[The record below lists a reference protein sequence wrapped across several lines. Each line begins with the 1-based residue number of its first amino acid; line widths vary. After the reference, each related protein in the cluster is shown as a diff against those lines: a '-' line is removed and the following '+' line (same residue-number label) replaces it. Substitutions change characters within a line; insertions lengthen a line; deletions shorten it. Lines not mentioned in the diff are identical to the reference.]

1 MRDLLQRQV
10 MTPLLVIL
18 TIQSVLTLGSYSIPV
33 IASAA
38 AADFGI
44 SASAVGGAVSIV
56 YLTAMIVGLPS
67 GIFIARFGTQR
78 VFQMIL
84 LCTATGAVLI
94 SLAHPLW
101 ALLGAIVI
109 GFSTAPMN
117 PAGSHVLSRVS
128 PPRWQPLI
136 FSIKQCGTPAG
147 GMLAGALLPP
157 LIVAYGWRSALYVIP
172 ACVVCALL
180 ISQVFGVGQKEP
192 RRAGSGITLREVVS
206 SLRFVWT
213 DRLQRSH
220 ALAGMVFAGS
230 QLALATYL
238 IVYLWR
244 ELGLAPELA
253 GLIYAT
259 HHISGIAARILL
271 GFVAGKWIATRTVLP
286 LLAYIMAVGLVA
298 VALSNES
305 WPVWV
310 FYGVAIVLG
319 IGGNGWVGLFLSEI
333 AILAPAGRA
342 ADATSGNQFFM
353 YGGIV
358 TGPAIG
364 SLLLG
369 ATDSYPV
376 LFLTIAAAVTL
387 AGAGLSLVTR
397 NS

>member
-18 TIQSVLTLGSYSIPV
+18 TIQSILTLGSYSIPV

-67 GIFIARFGTQR
+67 GIFIARFGAQR

-147 GMLAGALLPP
+147 GRLAGALLPP
-157 LIVAYGWRSALYVIP
+157 LIVADGWRSALYVIP
-172 ACVVCALL
+172 ACVLCALL
-180 ISQVFGVGQKEP
+180 ISQIFGVGQKEP
-192 RRAGSGITLREVVS
+192 RRAGSGITLQEVVS
-206 SLRFVWT
+206 SLRFVWN

-259 HHISGIAARILL
+259 HHISGISARILL
-271 GFVAGKWIATRTVLP
+271 GVVAGKWIATRTVLP
-286 LLAYIMAVGLVA
+286 LLAYIMAAGLVA

-333 AILAPAGRA
+333 AILAPDGRA
-342 ADATSGNQFFM
+342 ADTTSGNQFFM

-376 LFLTIAAAVTL
+376 LFLTIAGAVTL

-397 NS
+397 KP

>member
-38 AADFGI
+38 AVDFGI

-67 GIFIARFGTQR
+67 GIFIARFGAQR

-206 SLRFVWT
+206 SLRFVWN

-220 ALAGMVFAGS
+220 AFAGMVFAGS

-253 GLIYAT
+253 GWIYAT

-286 LLAYIMAVGLVA
+286 LLAYIMAAGLVA
-298 VALSNES
+298 VALSDES

-358 TGPAIG
+358 TGPAFG

>member
-67 GIFIARFGTQR
+67 GIFIARFGAQR

-206 SLRFVWT
+206 SLRFVWN

-220 ALAGMVFAGS
+220 AFAGMVFAGS

-244 ELGLAPELA
+244 ELGLPPELA

-286 LLAYIMAVGLVA
+286 LLAYIMAAGLVA
-298 VALSNES
+298 VALSDES

>member
-1 MRDLLQRQV
+1 MRELFQRQV

-18 TIQSVLTLGSYSIPV
+18 AAQSILTMGSYTIPV

-44 SASAVGGAVSIV
+44 PASAVGGAVSIV

-67 GIFIARFGTQR
+67 GIFIARIGAQR
-78 VFQMIL
+78 VFQFAL
-84 LCTATGAVLI
+84 LFTATGTLLI

-109 GFSTAPMN
+109 GFSTASMN
-117 PAGSHVLSRVS
+117 PAGSHVLARVS

-147 GMLAGALLPP
+147 GMLAGVILPP
-157 LIVAYGWRSALYVIP
+157 LIVLYDWRTALYVIP
-172 ACVVCALL
+172 AFVIGALL
-180 ISQVFGVGQKEP
+180 ISQVFGVGPREP
-192 RRAGSGITLREVVS
+192 QRTGSGVALRDVVS
-206 SLRFVWT
+206 SLSFVWT
-213 DRLQRSH
+213 DRLQRGH

-244 ELGLAPELA
+244 ELGMVPELA

-259 HHISGIAARILL
+259 HHISGIVARVLL
-271 GFVAGKWIATRTVLP
+271 GLVAGRWIATRTILP

-298 VALSNES
+298 VALSDDE

-310 FYGVAIVLG
+310 FYGIAIVLG
-319 IGGNGWVGLFLSEI
+319 VGGNGWVGLFMSEI
-333 AILAPAGRA
+333 AILSPDGRA

-358 TGPAIG
+358 AGPAIG

-369 ATDSYPV
+369 ATDSYLV
-376 LFLTIAAAVTL
+376 LFLAL
-387 AGAGLSLVTR
+387 AGAIAVAGIGLSIITR
-397 NS
+397 KT

>member
-1 MRDLLQRQV
+1 MRDLFQRQV

-18 TIQSVLTLGSYSIPV
+18 IIQSILTLGSYSIPV

-67 GIFIARFGTQR
+67 GIFIARFGAQR

-172 ACVVCALL
+172 ACVLCALL
-180 ISQVFGVGQKEP
+180 ISQ
-192 RRAGSGITLREVVS
+192 EVAS
-206 SLRFVWT
+206 SLRFVWN

-253 GLIYAT
+253 GWIYAT

-286 LLAYIMAVGLVA
+286 LLAYIMAAGLVA
-298 VALSNES
+298 VALSDES

-333 AILAPAGRA
+333 AILAPDGRA
-342 ADATSGNQFFM
+342 ADTTSGNQFFM

-376 LFLTIAAAVTL
+376 LFLTIAGAVTL
-387 AGAGLSLVTR
+387 AGASLSLATR
-397 NS
+397 KS

>member
-1 MRDLLQRQV
+1 MRDLFQRQV

-18 TIQSVLTLGSYSIPV
+18 IIQSILTLGSYSIPV

-67 GIFIARFGTQR
+67 GIFIARFGAQR

-172 ACVVCALL
+172 ACVLCALL
-180 ISQVFGVGQKEP
+180 ISQIFWVGQKEP
-192 RRAGSGITLREVVS
+192 RRAGSGITLQEVVS
-206 SLRFVWT
+206 SLRFVWN

-253 GLIYAT
+253 GWIYAT

-286 LLAYIMAVGLVA
+286 LLAYIMAAGLVA

-333 AILAPAGRA
+333 AILAPDGRA
-342 ADATSGNQFFM
+342 ADTTSGNQFFM

-376 LFLTIAAAVTL
+376 LFLTVAGAVTL

-397 NS
+397 KP

>member
-67 GIFIARFGTQR
+67 GIFIARFGAQR

-206 SLRFVWT
+206 SLRFVWN

-220 ALAGMVFAGS
+220 AFAGMVFAGS

-244 ELGLAPELA
+244 ELGLPPELA

-358 TGPAIG
+358 TGPAFG

>member
-1 MRDLLQRQV
+1 MRDLFQRQV

-18 TIQSVLTLGSYSIPV
+18 IIQSILTLGSYSIPV

-67 GIFIARFGTQR
+67 GIFIARFGAQR

-172 ACVVCALL
+172 ACVLCALL
-180 ISQVFGVGQKEP
+180 ISQIFGVGQKEP
-192 RRAGSGITLREVVS
+192 RRAGSGITLQEVVS
-206 SLRFVWT
+206 SLRFVWN

-253 GLIYAT
+253 GWIYAT

-286 LLAYIMAVGLVA
+286 LLAYIMAAGLVA

-333 AILAPAGRA
+333 AILAPDGRA
-342 ADATSGNQFFM
+342 ADTTSGNQFFM

-376 LFLTIAAAVTL
+376 LFLTIAGAVTL

-397 NS
+397 KP

>member
-18 TIQSVLTLGSYSIPV
+18 TIQSVLTLGCYSIPV
-33 IASAA
+33 IASTA

-67 GIFIARFGTQR
+67 GIFIARFGARR

-172 ACVVCALL
+172 ACVLCALL
-180 ISQVFGVGQKEP
+180 ISQIFGVGQKEP

-206 SLRFVWT
+206 SLRFVWN

-253 GLIYAT
+253 GWIYAT
-259 HHISGIAARILL
+259 HHISGIAARMLL

-286 LLAYIMAVGLVA
+286 LLAYIMAAGLVA
-298 VALSNES
+298 VALSTES

-342 ADATSGNQFFM
+342 ADTTSGNQFFM

-376 LFLTIAAAVTL
+376 LFLTIAGAVTL

-397 NS
+397 KS

>member
-1 MRDLLQRQV
+1 MRDLFQRQV

-18 TIQSVLTLGSYSIPV
+18 IIQSILTLGSYSIPV

-67 GIFIARFGTQR
+67 GIFIARFGAQR

-172 ACVVCALL
+172 ACVLCALL
-180 ISQVFGVGQKEP
+180 ISQIFGVGQKEP
-192 RRAGSGITLREVVS
+192 RRAGSGITLQEVAS
-206 SLRFVWT
+206 SLRFVWN

-253 GLIYAT
+253 GWIYAT

-286 LLAYIMAVGLVA
+286 LLAYIMAAGLVA

-333 AILAPAGRA
+333 AILAPDGRA
-342 ADATSGNQFFM
+342 ADTTSGNQFFM

-376 LFLTIAAAVTL
+376 LFLTIAGAVTL

-397 NS
+397 KP

>member
-18 TIQSVLTLGSYSIPV
+18 TIQSILTLGSYSIPV

-67 GIFIARFGTQR
+67 GIFIARFGAQR

-172 ACVVCALL
+172 ACVLCALL
-180 ISQVFGVGQKEP
+180 ISQIFGVGQKEP

-206 SLRFVWT
+206 SLRFVWN

-253 GLIYAT
+253 GWIYAT

-286 LLAYIMAVGLVA
+286 LLAYIMAAGLVA

-342 ADATSGNQFFM
+342 ADTTSGNQFFM

-376 LFLTIAAAVTL
+376 LFLTIAGAVTL

-397 NS
+397 KP

>member
-1 MRDLLQRQV
+1 MQDLLQRQV

-18 TIQSVLTLGSYSIPV
+18 AIQSVLTMGSYAIPV
-33 IASAA
+33 VASAA
-38 AADFGI
+38 AEDFGI

-67 GIFIARFGTQR
+67 GAFIARFGAQR
-78 VFQMIL
+78 VFQATL
-84 LCTATGAVLI
+84 LCTATGTLLI

-101 ALLGAIVI
+101 ALLGAVVI

-117 PAGSHVLSRVS
+117 PAGSHVLARVS
-128 PPRWQPLI
+128 PPRLQPLI

-147 GMLAGALLPP
+147 GMLAGAILPP
-157 LIVAYGWRSALYVIP
+157 LIVLYDWRTALYVIP
-172 ACVVCALL
+172 ACVVGALL
-180 ISQVFGVGQKEP
+180 ISQLFGVGPKEA
-192 RRAGSGITLREVVS
+192 RRTGSGVALRDVVG

-213 DRLQRSH
+213 DRQQRGH

-244 ELGLAPELA
+244 ELGMAPELA

-271 GFVAGKWIATRTVLP
+271 GFVAGRWIATRTILP
-286 LLAYIMAVGLVA
+286 LLAYIMAAGLIA
-298 VALSNES
+298 IALSDES

-310 FYGVAIVLG
+310 FYGAAVVLG
-319 IGGNGWVGLFLSEI
+319 IGGNGWVGLFMSEI
-333 AILAPAGRA
+333 ALLAPDGRA

-358 TGPAIG
+358 AGPAIG

-369 ATDSYPV
+369 ITDSYLV
-376 LFLTIAAAVTL
+376 LFATFAGAVAL
-387 AGAGLSLVTR
+387 AGAGLAVVTR
-397 NS
+397 TR

>member
-1 MRDLLQRQV
+1 MRDLFQRQV

-18 TIQSVLTLGSYSIPV
+18 IIQSILTLGSYSIPV

-67 GIFIARFGTQR
+67 GIFIARFGAQR

-172 ACVVCALL
+172 ACVLCALL
-180 ISQVFGVGQKEP
+180 ISQIFGVGQKEP

-206 SLRFVWT
+206 SLRFVWN

-253 GLIYAT
+253 GWIYAT

-286 LLAYIMAVGLVA
+286 LLAYIMAAGLVA

-310 FYGVAIVLG
+310 FYGVAILLG

-333 AILAPAGRA
+333 AILAPDGRA
-342 ADATSGNQFFM
+342 ADTTSGNQFFM

-376 LFLTIAAAVTL
+376 LFLTIAGAVTL

-397 NS
+397 KP

>member
-10 MTPLLVIL
+10 ITPLLVIL
-18 TIQSVLTLGSYSIPV
+18 TIQSILTLGSYSIPV

-67 GIFIARFGTQR
+67 GIFIARFGAQR

-172 ACVVCALL
+172 ACVLCALL

-206 SLRFVWT
+206 SLRFVWN

-253 GLIYAT
+253 GWIYAT

-286 LLAYIMAVGLVA
+286 LLAYIMAAGLVA

-342 ADATSGNQFFM
+342 ADTTSGNQFFM

-376 LFLTIAAAVTL
+376 LFLTIAGAVTL
-387 AGAGLSLVTR
+387 AGAGLSLMTR
-397 NS
+397 KS

>member
-18 TIQSVLTLGSYSIPV
+18 GIQSVLTLGSYAIPV

-44 SASAVGGAVSIV
+44 SVSAVGGAVSIV

-67 GIFIARFGTQR
+67 GILIARFGAQR
-78 VFQMIL
+78 VFQVTL
-84 LCTATGAVLI
+84 LCTATGALLI
-94 SLAHPLW
+94 SLAHPAW
-101 ALLGAIVI
+101 ALLGAMVI

-117 PAGSHVLSRVS
+117 PAGSHVLARVS
-128 PPRWQPLI
+128 PQRWQPLI

-157 LIVAYGWRSALYVIP
+157 LIVAYDWRTALYVIP
-172 ACVVCALL
+172 TCVVAALL
-180 ISQVFGVGQKEP
+180 LSQIFGVGPKEP
-192 RRAGSGITLREVVS
+192 RRAGSGIALRDVVA

-213 DRLQRSH
+213 DRLQRGH

-271 GFVAGKWIATRTVLP
+271 GFVAGRWIASRTILP
-286 LLAYIMAVGLVA
+286 LLAYVMAVGLIA
-298 VALSNES
+298 VALSDES

-310 FYGVAIVLG
+310 FYSIAVVLG

-333 AILAPAGRA
+333 TILAPDGRA

-358 TGPAIG
+358 AGPAIG

-376 LFLTIAAAVTL
+376 LFLSVAGAVAL
-387 AGAGLSLVTR
+387 AGIGLSIITR
-397 NS
+397 KT